1 MAAVTTT
8 SGIPTSIE
16 AGNEYHFTVNYVAF
30 PVGAWTAV
38 LILARGT
45 GTPVSTAAT
54 TSGSNFLFTLTSA
67 VTAALGVA
75 ATGEYQFAV
84 YVTSSSQ
91 RATAETGIITILPNL
106 AVAQTPSFAQAQVT
120 LLQTVIAAFSATD
133 KREVDFNGQKFVRA
147 GVNEYQKQLV
157 FYQAAVI
164 REQQARKAQ
173 RGEQTSGRVD
183 VQFIPITGQFPTYFN
198 PTL

>member
-8 SGIPTSIE
+8 AGIPAEIE
-16 AGNEYHFTVNYVAF
+16 AGNEYHFTVNYPDF
-30 PVGAWTAV
+30 PVGTWTAALV
-38 LILARGT
+38 MVRGT

-54 TSGSNFLFTLTSA
+54 TSGSDFLFTLTSTA
-67 VTAALGVA
+67 TAALGVS

-91 RATAETGIITILPNL
+91 RTTAETGIITVLPNL

-120 LLQTVIAAFSATD
+120 LLQTVLAAFNATD

-157 FYQAAVI
+157 YYQAAVI
-164 REQQARKAQ
+164 REQQAQKAQ
-173 RGEQTSGRVD
+173 RGEQTDGRVD
-183 VQFIPITGQFPTYFN
+183 VQFIPITGQFPTYYS
-198 PTL
+198 PTR